1 MDVKILSSTVATEAT
16 KMGVLPWGQMQGED
30 RTYVSAPAGSVKV
43 LSLIST
49 QFLPKLDG
57 TAAQLNLDVLSAY

>member
-1 MDVKILSSTVATEAT
+1 MNMKILSSTVATQAT
-16 KMGVLPWGQMQGED
+16 KMGSLPWGQMQGEG

-49 QFLPKLDG
+49 QFLPKLEG
-57 TAAQLNLDVLSAY
+57 EAAGLNLDVLSAY